1 MSLRGS
7 RSVRYFKKGG
17 HDEIACRTLF
27 KKHVFPMF
35 FRPLA
40 NGPDMVIQNDLAAAE
55 FYFVRLFYLLLN
67 SNLESP
73 QRRPSG

>member
-7 RSVRYFKKGG
+7 RSVRYFKNGG

-40 NGPDMVIQNDLAAAE
+40 NGPDMVIEKVLVIAE
-55 FYFVRLFYLLLN
+55 VDFIKKSNSQFD

-73 QRRPSG
+73 LQRPSG

>member
-7 RSVRYFKKGG
+7 RSARYFKNGG

-27 KKHVFPMF
+27 KKQVFPMF

-40 NGPDMVIQNDLAAAE
+40 NGPNTVIESVLAIAE
-55 FYFVRLFYLLLN
+55 SILERKKYALLK
-67 SNLESP
+67 SNLGSP
-73 QRRPSG
+73 LRRSSG

>member
-7 RSVRYFKKGG
+7 RSVRYFKNGG
-17 HDEIACRTLF
+17 HDEIACKTLF

-40 NGPDMVIQNDLAAAE
+40 NGPDMVIQSDLAAAE
-55 FYFVRLFYLLLN
+55 LFIVRLFYLLLN